1 MKQKLPLLYNLNI
14 HEQQMNTCTCTCT
27 EGGGDSCPR
36 QASQGVVGLASGSRV
51 PRQSPLLPPA
61 PPSRFWCASGLEPA
75 TLWRSSSLCGN
86 RRPEAVEL
94 QDRRPLWTFHV
105 LRGPASFQDVQVPQM
120 LIS

>member
-27 EGGGDSCPR
+27 EGGATAAPGRRPKGLWVWHL
-36 QASQGVVGLASGSRV
+36 AQGYLGRV
-51 PRQSPLLPPA
+51 L
-61 PPSRFWCASGLEPA
+61 SGLEPA